1 MKSFIYVTEY
11 GILLYEYYEYYFLSF
26 TLILFITNRFLHI
39 IFLVRKVRKNLLSL
53 GQFFQNS
60 IVYPYSNLFNN
71 IS

>member
-39 IFLVRKVRKNLLSL
+39 IFLVRKVRKKFTFLRTVFSK
-53 GQFFQNS
+53 
-60 IVYPYSNLFNN
+60 
-71 IS
+71 